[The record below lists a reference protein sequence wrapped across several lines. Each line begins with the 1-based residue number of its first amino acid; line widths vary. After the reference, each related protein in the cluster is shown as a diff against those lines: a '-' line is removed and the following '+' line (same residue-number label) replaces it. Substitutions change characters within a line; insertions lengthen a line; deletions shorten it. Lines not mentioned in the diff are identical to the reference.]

1 MLLHLVLAVEPK
13 SFERRLRET
22 LQRQDL
28 LVHSA
33 DLSRGLLTA
42 LRGRDQDLVLPSR
55 SRTSSAPGILQQ
67 R

>member
-13 SFERRLRET
+13 SFERQLRET

-28 LVHSA
+28 LVCSA
-33 DLSRGLLTA
+33 DLPRGLLTA
-42 LRGRDQDLVLPSR
+42 LRGRDQDLVLLSR